1 MTTAAGTGTADDRSA
16 IYASLATR
24 NRIVGTLRIGLP
36 AIGAII
42 FLGLILQLYLGTMV
56 PDFGFANVRIDRE
69 NLVFEAPSYTG
80 TGTDGTAYS
89 LGAES
94 ARAGLRNTDL
104 VELQGAALSM
114 LKPDGMQFAARAA
127 TAQFSM
133 RSQVVTVEGS
143 TVVSSN
149 SGLSGTVKDAV
160 VDVLKETLIAPGG
173 AELTFANGSTL
184 SSDTMAF
191 DGTRRLWTFNG
202 RVKLN
207 FAETPGESIYQPSEQ
222 AAETSP

>member
-1 MTTAAGTGTADDRSA
+1 MTTAIGTGTADDRSA
-16 IYASLATR
+16 IYASLAAR
-24 NRIVGTLRIGLP
+24 NRIVGLLRIGLP
-36 AIGAII
+36 LIGVII
-42 FLGLILQLYLGTMV
+42 FLGLVLQLYLGTMV

-80 TGTDGTAYS
+80 TGSDGTAYT

-104 VELQGAALSM
+104 VELQGASLSM

-127 TAQFSM
+127 TADFSI

-143 TVVSSN
+143 TEVSSSN
-149 SGLSGTVKDAV
+149 GLSGTVEDAV
-160 VDVLKETLIAPGG
+160 IDVLKETLTAPGG
-173 AELTFANGSTL
+173 AALTFANGSTL
-184 SSDTMAF
+184 TSETMAF
-191 DGTRRLWTFNG
+191 DGTKQLWTFSG

-207 FAETPGESIYQPSEQ
+207 IAETPGESDYQPPEQ
-222 AAETSP
+222 AAEASP